1 MAEPE
6 QQTERPFYARS
17 FALDGIEILRSGK
30 GGDGRTVEAYAAV
43 FDVPTEITDRYGHSN
58 EVIHLSA
65 FNRQLGLGIDRV
77 GVYYHHGMTIHGTPS
92 ELGSV
97 PIGSPTDIR
106 VDGRGLRTVTR
117 FNRSPLAESVLEAIR
132 SGDVRGYSF
141 RGPIFKS
148 NPQRM
153 PKTRPGA
160 ALPTITRTELGLV
173 EYGPT
178 PTPAY
183 ADAGIM
189 AVRSML
195 QQIMASTTPSGDEE
209 TPPATPDL
217 GPGAEDQLDE
227 DDRLVSEHSGRHQML
242 RLRAAMR
249 DRGLK

>member
-1 MAEPE
+1 
-6 QQTERPFYARS
+6 
-17 FALDGIEILRSGK
+17 
-30 GGDGRTVEAYAAV
+30 
-43 FDVPTEITDRYGHSN
+43 
-58 EVIHLSA
+58 
-65 FNRQLGLGIDRV
+65 
-77 GVYYHHGMTIHGTPS
+77 
-92 ELGSV
+92 V

-132 SGDVRGYSF
+132 GGDVRGYSF

-148 NPQRM
+148 NPNRV
-153 PKTRPGA
+153 PKVRAGA
-160 ALPTITRTELGLV
+160 ALPTIVRTELGLV

-189 AVRSML
+189 AVRSL
-195 QQIMASTTPSGDEE
+195 LEQYIASTSPRDQE
-209 TPPATPDL
+209 TRPASLDP
-217 GPGAEDQLDE
+217 GPGTEEQLD
-227 DDRLVSEHSGRHQML
+227 DGLVSEHSGRHHQLL